1 MSCRLAGQLEGSWQ
15 RRRISLRGRKHRWH
29 LRVLQ
34 RGLWLRYY
42 GRAMRWNVCFFGPM
56 PRGVWRLVV
65 SMRQRCRFCETSS
78 CWHEMQKRFLCDRSS
93 VHVWRRL
100 SDHVSTSLL
109 HAGSDTAALATE
121 CSHSGSSSVG
131 DDYPFR
137 SDTSAIV
144 AGSRISA
151 LWIMPS
157 VHGEQQRVLPRD
169 NGELVRS
176 LRSVHLVR
184 TTTKCPAR
192 ILAAVRWFA

>member
-1 MSCRLAGQLEGSWQ
+1 MG
-15 RRRISLRGRKHRWH
+15 ISLRGRKHRWH

-65 SMRQRCRFCETSS
+65 SMCQWCRFCETSS

-109 HAGSDTAALATE
+109 HAGSDTAALA
-121 CSHSGSSSVG
+121 
-131 DDYPFR
+131 
-137 SDTSAIV
+137 

-151 LWIMPS
+151 LRIMPS